1 MSVKSGHDDTP
12 TAPVAD
18 TGTPQEQSSTKAD
31 AAAPV
36 PWLADLAAEL
46 TLGPAHEVLP
56 FTLLTLIT
64 EASSWAAN
72 APAGSWSRRR
82 NPASLAA
89 DLTATLAAAGTGL
102 TALLELDI
110 TALAEALA
118 TITASAGD
126 DDPNAK
132 ALRAAQVKIVTAS
145 CVALLSRLADSVCR
159 QAVFNDLLAHAAE
172 ADPSATVIK
181 DMVEMLATLLDHAGI
196 DPATALREAGLNL
209 AQSRWMP
216 PNLVLRGYPAPDAS
230 QAERLSRASGII
242 TANALVA
249 HCVAWLSY
257 GDAGLNGENRLGP
270 VTFYEVDWAVPNAQ
284 RPDGQ
289 DFPHKA
295 EVAKLL
301 EMPSELTHI
310 DYNGPTRPHMVLA
323 RVDLGHR
330 GYLHALDD
338 AADMV
343 ETVLGVVN
351 NHTGGVSW
359 RREAFSAL
367 LVDGALASVFSG
379 PHGRLERGEPDHYG
393 QKATADA
400 LGRNAG
406 TLGALLTAGALPSS
420 LTQALR
426 LVREAGQVGSRE
438 DQLNRIATID
448 AQSALVL
455 QVSAVEHIAVYAGI
469 AEDKLS
475 RLILAGWPI
484 AAWDR
489 DVRNAINRCMGGLG
503 SMGRLLR
510 AVCRSEFGHWSQSA
524 AYDRR
529 AQLLENCRESLHR
542 SDVAALLN
550 SIGDAAAAAA
560 MLEKYTAQA
569 KLLDG
574 RLRRTRNALAHG
586 NPVAMPTVASIR
598 EFSRYRTDVALDA
611 AVTAHIGQRPLKDLL
626 RERAAAHER
635 TACSLADGM
644 SLYQQWLRQDTTA
657 DSEC

>member
-1 MSVKSGHDDTP
+1 MSVRRSHDDTP
-12 TAPVAD
+12 AAPVAD
-18 TGTPQEQSSTKAD
+18 TDTPQAQSSTNAD
-31 AAAPV
+31 ATAPA

-46 TLGPAHEVLP
+46 TLGPAREVLP
-56 FTLLTLIT
+56 FTLLTLIA
-64 EASSWAAN
+64 EAASWTAN
-72 APAGSWSRRR
+72 APAGSWSRKR

-89 DLTATLAAAGTGL
+89 DLTATLPAAGPGL
-102 TALLELDI
+102 TALVEFDITTLADALAAI
-110 TALAEALA
+110 TALADNEE
-118 TITASAGD
+118 
-126 DDPNAK
+126 PNAK
-132 ALRAAQVKIVTAS
+132 ALSAAQVKLVSAS
-145 CVALLSRLADSVCR
+145 CVALLSRLTDPDCR
-159 QAVFNDLLAHAAE
+159 QAVFNDLLAQAADP
-172 ADPSATVIK
+172 DPSATVIK

-196 DPATALREAGLNL
+196 DPATALREAGLHL

-216 PNLVLRGYPAPDAS
+216 SNRVLRGYPAPDAS
-230 QAERLSRASGII
+230 QAERLSRARGII
-242 TANALVA
+242 TANAPVA

-257 GDAGLNGENRLGP
+257 GDARLDGENRLGP

-289 DFPHKA
+289 DFPHKT
-295 EVAKLL
+295 EVAALL

-310 DYNGPTRPHMVLA
+310 DYNGPTRPYMVLA
-323 RVDLGHR
+323 RVDLGQR

-343 ETVLGVVN
+343 ETVVGFVN
-351 NHTGGVSW
+351 NHTGGTPW

-367 LVDGALASVFSG
+367 LVDGALAGISSG
-379 PHGRLERGEPDHYG
+379 PHGRLDRGEPDHYG
-393 QKATADA
+393 QNGTADA

-426 LVREAGQVGSRE
+426 LVREEGQVGSRE

-448 AQSALVL
+448 AQTALVL
-455 QVSAVEHIAVYAGI
+455 QVSAVEHIAVYAGM
-469 AEDKLS
+469 AEDNLS

-489 DVRNAINRCMGGLG
+489 DVENAINRCMGDLG
-503 SMGRLLR
+503 GMDPLFQ

-529 AQLLENCRESLHR
+529 EQLLENCRESLHR
-542 SDVAALLN
+542 PDVAALLN

-560 MLEKYTAQA
+560 MLEKYIAQA

-598 EFSRYRTDVALDA
+598 EFSRYRADVALDA
-611 AVTAHIGQRPLKDLL
+611 AITAHIGQRPLKD
-626 RERAAAHER
+626 R
-635 TACSLADGM
+635 SLADSM
-644 SLYQQWLRQDTTA
+644 SLYQQWLEQDTTA
-657 DSEC
+657 DSQ